1 MTSVDELALRFEE
14 HRPHLR
20 SVAYRMLG
28 SFAEADDAVQET
40 WLRLS
45 RSDAAAVDNLGGW
58 LTTVVARIALDML
71 RSRTSRRE
79 ELVPDAAEQM
89 ADDADPEGEV
99 LLADALGPA
108 LLVVLDTL
116 TPAERTAVV
125 LHDLFA
131 VPYEEVAT
139 IVGRTPAAAR
149 QLASRGRRR
158 IQGATPDGEVD
169 VARRREVVA
178 AFLAASRGGSFD
190 ALLALLDPDVVLRS
204 DAAAA
209 QAGSPAE
216 VRGAQDVATVFAGR
230 ARAARP
236 ALVAGEPALVWAQG
250 GEPRVAFL
258 FTITHG
264 RITAVDIVADPQRL
278 SAVAYE

>member
-1 MTSVDELALRFEE
+1 MDRLGEEFEA
-14 HRPHLR
+14 HRTRLHA
-20 SVAYRMLG
+20 VAHRMLG
-28 SFAEADDAVQET
+28 SSGEADDAVQEA
-40 WLRLS
+40 WLRLH
-45 RSDAAAVDNLGGW
+45 RADPAAVQNLGGW

-79 ELVPDAAEQM
+79 EPLVPDAAEPV
-89 ADDADPEGEV
+89 ADGADPEGEV

-131 VPYEEVAT
+131 VPYEEVAA
-139 IVGRTPAAAR
+139 IVGRTPTATR

-158 IQGATPDGEVD
+158 IQGAAPDGDVD

-204 DAAAA
+204 DATAA

-216 VRGAQDVATVFAGR
+216 VRGAHDVATVFAGR

-250 GEPRVAFL
+250 GEARVAFL
-258 FTITHG
+258 FAITGG
-264 RITAVDIVADPQRL
+264 RITGVDIVADPERL
-278 SAVAYE
+278 SAVAFE